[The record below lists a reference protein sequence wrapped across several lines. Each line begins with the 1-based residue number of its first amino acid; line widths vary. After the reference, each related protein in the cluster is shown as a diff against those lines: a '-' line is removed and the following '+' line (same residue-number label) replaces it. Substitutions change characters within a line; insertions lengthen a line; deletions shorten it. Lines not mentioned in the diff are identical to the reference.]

1 MGQKI
6 PNDIL
11 ERATRQALGLEELD
25 EKVLRERVS
34 EIIVPERNILDFHFK
49 DGTIKRIEWQNPS
62 RSLSWTPEMREQ
74 ARQRVLNRNRA
85 KKGGKKYGSKSTN
98 KRTS

>member
-11 ERATRQALGLEELD
+11 VRATCQALGLKELD
-25 EKVLRERVS
+25 EIVLHEMVS
-34 EIIVPERNILDFHFK
+34 EIVVPERNILDFHLK
-49 DGTIKRIEWQNPS
+49 DGSIKRIEWQNPS

-74 ARQRVLNRNRA
+74 ARQRALARNRA
-85 KKGGKKYGSKSTN
+85 KKGGK
-98 KRTS
+98 